1 MNELRFVAAC
11 LEGKGISFPSPDEDV
26 ESILQERKD
35 AETVFRRLLIRLPK
49 ETAMEMED
57 SVYRLVNAWTGES
70 FERGFAAGIRL
81 TAQAF
86 VRE

>member
-1 MNELRFVAAC
+1 MNELRFAAAC
-11 LEGKGISFPSPDEDV
+11 LEGKGITYPSPDEDA
-26 ESILQERKD
+26 ESILQERKE
-35 AETVFRRLLIRLPK
+35 AETVFRRLLVGLPK
-49 ETAMEMED
+49 ETAMQMED

-70 FERGFAAGIRL
+70 FESGFVAGLRL